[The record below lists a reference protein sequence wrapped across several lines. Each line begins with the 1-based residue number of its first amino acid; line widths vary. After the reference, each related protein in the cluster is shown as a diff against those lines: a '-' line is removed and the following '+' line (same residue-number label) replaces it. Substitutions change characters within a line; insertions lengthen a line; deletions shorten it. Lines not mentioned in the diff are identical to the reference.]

1 MQTFLYL
8 SLIPES
14 LIASMLPPEQ
24 FGAYYAT
31 GTQKRSR
38 GRALFFEVKRNFAS
52 DYLKLDE
59 IEKRCV
65 PHEDGRP
72 RKSSYL
78 SIYRVLEHVPLEALG
93 KLYLI
98 TDDGKMLALEPQEF
112 DVKDLSPVHLYQEIC
127 PLRPRVAST
136 MDPKAFCERITDR
149 TSPVSVDKIVFCELD
164 LDGLAEDPAD
174 AKADN
179 LPYTG
184 IAHLRD
190 CLIAVKSD
198 PAKKTKTVVR
208 SMPGDLMYRT
218 VKHGF
223 FVGGGGKMLYYPMP
237 TMDQLQR
244 EYYEWWRSAESSMG

>member
-72 RKSSYL
+72 RKSTYL

-98 TDDGKMLALEPQEF
+98 TDDGKMLALEPQKYE
-112 DVKDLSPVHLYQEIC
+112 VKNEDPVHLYQEIC
-127 PLRPRVAST
+127 PLRPRVASSLS
-136 MDPKAFCERITDR
+136 PAVFCKRITDR
-149 TSPVSVDKIVFCELD
+149 TDPVSVDKIVFCDLQLDEL
-164 LDGLAEDPAD
+164 AQNPAN

-179 LPYTG
+179 LPYPN
-184 IAHLRD
+184 ISHLRD
-190 CLIAVKSD
+190 CLLAVKD
-198 PAKKTKTVVR
+198 NEVKQTKAVIR
-208 SMPGDLMYRT
+208 SMPGDILYRT
-218 VKHGF
+218 VKSGF
-223 FVGGGGKMLYYPMP
+223 FVGSGEEMLFYPMP

-244 EYYEWWRSAESSMG
+244 EYYEWWRSAEASLG